1 MGTRWMGWLGVGL
14 LVFSV
19 AGCGSSAPSRF
30 YTLSSVAAPAQ
41 AKASAL
47 GVIVGPVSVPAAV
60 DRPEFVVQ
68 VTPNRV
74 DVSEFDRWA
83 APLSNEIARTVA
95 GDLSL
100 LLGTPDVGVAPFAN
114 FDPDYRVTINVLR
127 FESMPGDSVHVEA
140 VWAVRKTEG
149 GVTSSGRTSAQEA
162 VDGKDFEGLAAAHSR
177 ALVTLSSD
185 IADAIRAV
193 SGDR

>member
-1 MGTRWMGWLGVGL
+1 MATHLGRWLGVA
-14 LVFSV
+14 LVV
-19 AGCGSSAPSRF
+19 AMAGGCGTSAKSRF
-30 YTLSSVAAPAQ
+30 YTLESVAKQAGAPTADY
-41 AKASAL
+41 
-47 GVIVGPVSVPAAV
+47 GVMVGPVSVPASV

-74 DVSEFDRWA
+74 EISEFDRWA

-193 SGDR
+193 SGDH